1 MTAER
6 LLLDTCAI
14 FYVAESR
21 FARQEASAKV
31 EAAALHEELF
41 VSPISALEI
50 GRLSASGRLPITADP
65 SKFFSS
71 FLAATGARLCSM
83 EPNLLIESSYLP
95 GKFHKDPVDRILV
108 ATARFHGYA
117 LVTSDR
123 AILNYGQEGYLKT
136 LAC

>member
-1 MTAER
+1 
-6 LLLDTCAI
+6 
-14 FYVAESR
+14 
-21 FARQEASAKV
+21 
-31 EAAALHEELF
+31 
-41 VSPISALEI
+41 
-50 GRLSASGRLPITADP
+50 
-65 SKFFSS
+65 
-71 FLAATGARLCSM
+71 M